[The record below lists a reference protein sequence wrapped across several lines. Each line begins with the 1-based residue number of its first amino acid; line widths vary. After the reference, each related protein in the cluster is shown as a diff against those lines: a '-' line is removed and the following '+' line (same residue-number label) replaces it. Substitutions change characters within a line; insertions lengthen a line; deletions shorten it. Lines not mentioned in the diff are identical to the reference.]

1 MAMGGVCSVA
11 PHVPPCHVESPLQS
25 HRIFEFP
32 NGFLLAY
39 VSFGGAFPAS
49 LARFRPK
56 SSVISPLRTL

>member
-11 PHVPPCHVESPLQS
+11 RHVPPWHVESPLQS
-25 HRIFEFP
+25 QRTFQSLKD
-32 NGFLLAY
+32 LLLSY
-39 VSFGGAFPAS
+39 VSLGGPFPAS